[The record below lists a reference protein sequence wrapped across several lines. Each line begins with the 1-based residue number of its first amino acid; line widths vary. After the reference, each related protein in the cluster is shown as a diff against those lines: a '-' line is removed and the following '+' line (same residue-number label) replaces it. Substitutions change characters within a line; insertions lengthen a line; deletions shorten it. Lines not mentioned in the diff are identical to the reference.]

1 VHRTRACSS
10 LYSYCIYELRLSEDA
25 AVRRV
30 MAARFVRQF
39 PALLQA
45 IAAGELH
52 LTGLLMLGPHP
63 RDWIDEGTP

>member
-30 MAARFVRQF
+30 MAARFVRKF